1 MKHIT
6 DQIQDGWTP
15 PMILKKPV
23 SGKKKIHLG
32 QSDMPVQR

>member
-15 PMILKKPV
+15 PMILKNPV
-23 SGKKKIHLG
+23 SGKKIRLG